1 MRARLAHARG
11 VSDLKA
17 RLSSRASELGFQRL
31 GVASAEPLGVEAERL
46 RDWLHAGRHG
56 EMGYMAE
63 TAEVRANP
71 RHSGMLPSAR
81 SIVIMATAYARSEP
95 PAGPAPGRVARY
107 AQGRDY
113 HNILLKRVRKLAAM
127 LRTEG
132 HLARVG
138 VDSMPLYE
146 RAWAQRAGLGF
157 IGKNCCLIVPGLG
170 SHVLLSTLVTSAVL
184 EPDAPIKERCGEC
197 RACLDVCPTRAF
209 VGPRELDAR
218 RCISYLTIEQRG
230 SIPREL
236 REGMGSWLF
245 GCDAC
250 QDVCP
255 FNRTRP
261 RPEAETTP
269 FATHARFHE
278 HDASALLTMDEAQF
292 VAYADGSPIKRPG
305 RVGMARN
312 AAVVLGNVGERR
324 HLHVLESAAR
334 EHDSPL
340 VRETADWAAR
350 EIRKREP

>member
-1 MRARLAHARG
+1 M
-11 VSDLKA
+11 SDLKA
-17 RLSSRASELGFQRL
+17 RLSSRAVELGFQRF
-31 GVASAEPLGVEAERL
+31 GVAAAEPLGVEAERL
-46 RDWLHAGRHG
+46 NAWLNAGRHG

-63 TAEVRANP
+63 TADVRANP

-81 SIVIMATAYARSEP
+81 SVVMLATPYARAEP
-95 PAGPAPGRVARY
+95 PAGPAPGKVARY

-113 HNILLKRVRKLAAM
+113 HNILLKRVRKLADM
-127 LRTEG
+127 LRREG
-132 HLARVG
+132 HTARVG

-157 IGKNCCLIVPGLG
+157 IGKNCCLIIPGLG

-184 EPDAPIKERCGEC
+184 APDAPLKERCGSC
-197 RACLDVCPTRAF
+197 TACLDVCPTRAF
-209 VGPRELDAR
+209 AGPRELDAR

-230 SIPREL
+230 PIPEPL

-261 RPEAETTP
+261 RPEHETTP
-269 FATHARFHE
+269 FASHPRWHE
-278 HDASALLTMDEAQF
+278 HDASELLTMDDARFET
-292 VAYADGSPIKRPG
+292 YAEGSPIKRAG

-312 AAVVLGNVGERR
+312 AAVVLGNAGGGR
-324 HLHVLESAAR
+324 HLKVLDEAARAHDSELVRESAA
-334 EHDSPL
+334 
-340 VRETADWAAR
+340 WAAR
-350 EIRKREP
+350 RIRERDA